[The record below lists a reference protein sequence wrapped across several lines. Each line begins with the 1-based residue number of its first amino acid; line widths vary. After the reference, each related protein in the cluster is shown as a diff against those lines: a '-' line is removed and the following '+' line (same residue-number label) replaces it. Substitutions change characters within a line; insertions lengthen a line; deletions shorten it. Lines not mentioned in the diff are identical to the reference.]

1 MLTAYIR
8 HDLLGCN
15 QPGVHRVSMI
25 QYICIQIH
33 RVMMVG
39 MHGMLSVPLN
49 ITIVS
54 RLLRLRDDFE
64 IPVVSAMKFARSL
77 YLSSKVM

>member
-1 MLTAYIR
+1 
-8 HDLLGCN
+8 
-15 QPGVHRVSMI
+15 
-25 QYICIQIH
+25 
-33 RVMMVG
+33 MMVG